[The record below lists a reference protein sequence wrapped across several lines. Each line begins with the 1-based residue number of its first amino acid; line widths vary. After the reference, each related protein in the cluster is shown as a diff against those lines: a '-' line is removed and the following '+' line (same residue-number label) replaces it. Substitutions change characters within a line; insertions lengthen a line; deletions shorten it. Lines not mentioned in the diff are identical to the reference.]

1 MVGLNPSKYTEV
13 QSLILFVNLL
23 TQLQNILF
31 IKYMSLN
38 TSDKFKLVY
47 WISLLSKY
55 FLIPWLYVSKLG
67 DYIFV

>member
-1 MVGLNPSKYTEV
+1 MVGLDPSKYTEV

-31 IKYMSLN
+31 IKCMSLN

-55 FLIPWLYVSKLG
+55 FLIPWHYVSNLG
-67 DYIFV
+67 DYFFV